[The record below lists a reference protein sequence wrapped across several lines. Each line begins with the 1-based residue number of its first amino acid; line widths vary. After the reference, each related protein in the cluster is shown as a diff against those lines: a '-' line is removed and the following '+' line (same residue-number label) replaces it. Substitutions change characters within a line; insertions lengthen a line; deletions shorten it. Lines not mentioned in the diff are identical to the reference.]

1 MEDDTIAIREPP
13 MRNSGAMGGKFLRRQ
28 SSKKPDGSKLSAKD
42 MFIGNVVDLN
52 CHHFKLLVADEYT
65 YRLMENDSTTFP
77 YSNFNQIHESLQEK
91 KYAFSKYFATE
102 YDVKG
107 KLDIEQLKDICEKVG
122 LYFNSQQIMTFWRK
136 LDKKG
141 KHKISFTKIIK
152 LLANEPV

>member
-28 SSKKPDGSKLSAKD
+28 PSNGSKLSAKD
-42 MFIGNVVDLN
+42 MFIGNVIDLN
-52 CHHFKLLVADEYT
+52 CHHFKLLRADEYT

-77 YSNFNQIHESLQEK
+77 YSDFNQIYESLKEK
-91 KYAFSKYFATE
+91 KDAFAKYFATE
-102 YDVKG
+102 YDIKG
-107 KLDIEQLKDICEKVG
+107 KLDIDHLKEACEKVG
-122 LYFNSQQIMTFWRK
+122 LVFNCQQIMTFWRK

-152 LLANEPV
+152 LLSNENV